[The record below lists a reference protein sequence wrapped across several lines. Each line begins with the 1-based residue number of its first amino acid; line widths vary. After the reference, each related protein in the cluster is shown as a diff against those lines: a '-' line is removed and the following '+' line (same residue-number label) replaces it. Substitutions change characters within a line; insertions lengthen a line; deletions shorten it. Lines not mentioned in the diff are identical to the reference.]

1 MPATDAVYEEEVSGL
16 THKKERQGT
25 VINGLDCAFLQ
36 LVVVTSEELEY
47 VKMRT
52 HKVGARGR
60 LRP

>member
-1 MPATDAVYEEEVSGL
+1 
-16 THKKERQGT
+16 
-25 VINGLDCAFLQ
+25 VINGLDCGFLQ